1 MKKQLLSGNE
11 AIARGAFEAGVH
23 FAAAYPGT
31 PSTEILENIAAKY
44 PEIDAQW
51 SSNEKVALEV
61 GIGASLA
68 GSRVLVAMKHVGVN
82 VAADPLMTYA
92 YTGVNGGL
100 VLVAADDPGMHSSQ
114 NEQDSRHYA
123 RLGKVPMLEPSD
135 SQEAKDMVR
144 TALELSEE
152 YDTPVMLKSSTR
164 ISHAQTLVTLGEKSD
179 IPIRPYEKNMRKYV
193 MIPANARL
201 RHVAVEERM
210 DMLRKYAEQT
220 PLNRIEW
227 RDRKIGVI
235 CAGICYQYVREALPD
250 ASVLKL
256 GMCYPLPARLIEEF
270 ASGVENVY
278 VVEELDPF
286 MEEQIRS
293 MGIPA
298 VGKELFPLIGELS
311 PNIIAAKILGEPH
324 TAPLDVPNYCDQ
336 PIPLRPPVLC
346 PGCTH
351 RSVFYMLRKLKMVV
365 SGDIGCYTLG
375 SLPPLDAMDTCI
387 CMGASISAGLGLEKG
402 NPDLKGKVVS
412 VIGDSTFFHSGLTG
426 LADVVYNRGTTL
438 TMILDNRITAMTG
451 HQHHPGTGQTLKGEP
466 TVALDISAI
475 CRAMGV
481 NRVREADPFDI
492 KDLEQAIRE
501 EAAADEPS
509 VIIVRRACT
518 LLDKGPKDTY
528 TIDGE
533 KCITCGLCMKLG
545 CPAIH
550 KDGEVIVM
558 DSALCVG
565 CGVCVQVC
573 KSEAIRK
580 AGDSNA

>member
-1 MKKQLLSGNE
+1 MKRTLMSGNE
-11 AIARGAFEAGVH
+11 AFARGAFEAGVH

-31 PSTEILENIAAKY
+31 PSTEILENVAHY

-61 GIGASLA
+61 GVGASLA

-82 VAADPLMTYA
+82 VAADPLMTFS

-100 VLVAADDPGMHSSQ
+100 VFIVADDPGMHSSQ

-123 RLGKVPMLEPSD
+123 RLAKIPMLEPSD
-135 SQEAKDMVR
+135 SQEAKDMVK
-144 TALELSEE
+144 TALEISEE
-152 YDTPVMLKSSTR
+152 FDTPVFLKSSTR
-164 ISHAQTLVTLGEKSD
+164 ISHAQTLVTQGERED
-179 IPIRPYEKNMRKYV
+179 VAIRPYQKNMKKYV
-193 MIPANARL
+193 MIPANGRQ
-201 RHVAVEERM
+201 RHVVVEERM
-210 DMLRKYAEQT
+210 DLLRKFAEQS

-227 RDRKIGVI
+227 RDKKIGVI

-270 ASGVENVY
+270 ASNVDELY

-286 MEEQIRS
+286 TEEQVKA
-293 MGIPA
+293 MGIP
-298 VGKELFPLIGELS
+298 VTGKELFPLTGEVF
-311 PNIIAAKILGEPH
+311 PNMVAQKILGEAH
-324 TAPLDVPNYCDQ
+324 SRPLDIKGYCDQ
-336 PIPLRPPVLC
+336 PIPMRPPVLC

-351 RSVFYMLRKLKMVV
+351 RSVFYMLKKLKMVV

-375 SLPPLDAMDTCI
+375 SLQPLDAMDTCV
-387 CMGASISAGLGLEKG
+387 CMGASVSAGLGFEKG
-402 NPDLKGKVVS
+402 NPDLKGKVVA

-451 HQHHPGTGQTLKGEP
+451 HQHHPGTGSTLKGEP

-475 CRAMGV
+475 CKAMGV
-481 NRVREADPFDI
+481 SRVREVDPFDL
-492 KDLEQAIRE
+492 KALEAAIRE

-509 VIIVRRACT
+509 VMIVRRACT

-528 TIDGE
+528 LIDRD
-533 KCITCGLCMKLG
+533 KCIACGLCMKLG
-545 CPAIH
+545 CPAIFREG
-550 KDGEVIVM
+550 DVVSV
-558 DSALCVG
+558 DSSLCVG
-565 CGVCVQVC
+565 CAVCVQVC
-573 KSEAIRK
+573 KKDAITK
-580 AGDSNA
+580 AGGDNA

>member
-1 MKKQLLSGNE
+1 MKKKLLSGNE
-11 AIARGAFEAGVH
+11 AFARGAYEAGVH

-31 PSTEILENIAAKY
+31 PSTEILENVATY

-68 GSRVLVAMKHVGVN
+68 GARVLVAMKHVGVN

-92 YTGVNGGL
+92 YTGVNGGM
-100 VLVAADDPGMHSSQ
+100 VFVVADDPGMHSSQ

-123 RLGKVPMLEPSD
+123 RLAKVPMLEPAD
-135 SQEAKDMVR
+135 SQEAKDFVR
-144 TALELSEE
+144 VALEMSEE
-152 YDTPVMLKSSTR
+152 FDTPVMLKSSTR
-164 ISHAQTLVTLGEKSD
+164 ISHAQTLVTLGERLNV
-179 IPIRPYEKNMRKYV
+179 PVRPYEKNMRKYV

-210 DMLRKYAEQT
+210 NQLWQYVEQS

-227 RDRKIGVI
+227 RDKKIGVV
-235 CAGICYQYVREALPD
+235 CAGICYQTVREALPD

-256 GMCYPLPARLIEEF
+256 GICYPLPVKLLAEF
-270 ASGVENVY
+270 AAGVDELF

-286 MEEQIRS
+286 MEEQIKAA
-293 MGIPA
+293 GIT
-298 VGKELFPLIGELS
+298 VRGKELFPLIGEIS
-311 PNIIAAKILGEPH
+311 PNMVAEKILGKSLNS
-324 TAPLDVPNYCDQ
+324 PLGVPGYGDQ
-336 PIPLRPPVLC
+336 PVPLRPPVLC

-351 RSVFYMLRKLKMVV
+351 RSVFYMLKKLKMVV

-375 SLPPLDAMDTCI
+375 SLQPLDAMDTCI
-387 CMGASISAGLGLEKG
+387 CMGASVSAGLGIEKG
-402 NPDLKGKVVS
+402 NPELKGRVVA

-451 HQHHPGTGQTLKGEP
+451 HQHHPGTGFTLKGDP
-466 TVALDISAI
+466 TIALDISAI
-475 CRAMGV
+475 CKALGM
-481 NRVREADPFDI
+481 NRVREADPFNLTE
-492 KDLEQAIRE
+492 LEQAIRE

-509 VIIVRRACT
+509 VLIVRRACT

-528 TIDGE
+528 LIDE
-533 KCITCGLCMKLG
+533 DKCITCGLCMKLG
-545 CPAIH
+545 CPAIV
-550 KDGEVIVM
+550 KEGDIISM
-558 DSALCVG
+558 DQSLCVG
-565 CGVCVQVC
+565 CAVCVQVC
-573 KSEAIRK
+573 KSDAIRK
-580 AGDSNA
+580 AGGGNA